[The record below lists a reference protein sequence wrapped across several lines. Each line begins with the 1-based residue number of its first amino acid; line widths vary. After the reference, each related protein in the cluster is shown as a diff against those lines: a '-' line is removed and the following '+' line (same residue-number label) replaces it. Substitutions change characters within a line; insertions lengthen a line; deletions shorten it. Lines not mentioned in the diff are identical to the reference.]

1 MVSKITLLEP
11 HFDGAQFGPA
21 TVDIPTPGGEESDE
35 TAESDAEGDEST
47 SRLVTVLQGATVF
60 AVLFAVLWTVL
71 SRVAG
76 NEENGD

>member
-11 HFDGAQFGPA
+11 HFEGAQFGPA
-21 TVDIPTPGGEESDE
+21 TVDIPTPGGESDE
-35 TAESDAEGDEST
+35 TEESDAEGEESE

-60 AVLFAVLWTVL
+60 LVLFAVLWTIL

-76 NEENGD
+76 GEEEED